1 MNDIDIKKLFD
12 DAFEAC
18 KTHSEDDVMDNS
30 ITRVRYARLIGAYEH
45 LVKTLAR
52 TESDRR
58 IVRDVLEGLAY
69 DALNDGE

>member
-1 MNDIDIKKLFD
+1 MSDVDIKKIFD
-12 DAFEAC
+12 DAFAAC
-18 KTHSEDDVMDNS
+18 QAQHTDSFTAS
-30 ITRVRYARLIGAYEH
+30 SSTRTRYARLIGAYEH

-58 IVRDVLEGLAY
+58 IVRDALEGLTY

>member
-1 MNDIDIKKLFD
+1 MSDIDLPKLFD
-12 DAFEAC
+12 DAFNAC
-18 KTHSEDDVMDNS
+18 QVQHDDPIS
-30 ITRVRYARLIGAYEH
+30 ASAYTRTRYARLIGAYEH

-69 DALNDGE
+69 DALSKGE